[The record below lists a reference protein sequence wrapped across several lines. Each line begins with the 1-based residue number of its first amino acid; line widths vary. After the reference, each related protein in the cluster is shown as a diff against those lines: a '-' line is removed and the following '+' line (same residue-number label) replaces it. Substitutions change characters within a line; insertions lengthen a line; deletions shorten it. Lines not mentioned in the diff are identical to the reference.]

1 MIYIDWT
8 HIIVIMVRKLFKV
21 GQKFLIW
28 GKTSETRP
36 IIFLTFTRKSHQC
49 LLTLDR
55 IPNVFFAPKCLI
67 FVLISHAGLKTV
79 HTPFH
84 FSSNFV
90 PERKSL
96 MKIQVYEVNN
106 HFNIGWTVCRLNI
119 IIMLDWFTGNDLKF
133 SVLKI
138 LTLDQSSSL
147 WWRFKTLI
155 SKSGTLKGIF
165 PILENTKFLGDLL
178 SSGNC

>member
-133 SVLKI
+133 SVHQVHFDEDSKPSFQNQGSSREFFPFWKI
-138 LTLDQSSSL
+138 LNS
-147 WWRFKTLI
+147 WE
-155 SKSGTLKGIF
+155 IF
-165 PILENTKFLGDLL
+165 LVRVIVKWIG
-178 SSGNC
+178 